1 MTCEKC
7 YQPTL
12 DSEPLCAA
20 HSGPELARL
29 CIQRAVGDLTG
40 DFLRDATGEP
50 ISPIFDNLMDLYT
63 WAHARGWVE
72 RNPVS
77 LTTSYVRVAGHH
89 ALKAARTSS
98 AIEGITKPFDG
109 PAMAEVAAKDYPPA
123 VFPGA

>member
-12 DSEPLCAA
+12 DNEPLCAA
-20 HSGPELARL
+20 HGGPELARL
-29 CIQRAVGDLTG
+29 CIQCTAGDLVG
-40 DFLRDATGEP
+40 DFLRDANGEP
-50 ISPIFDNLMDLYT
+50 VSPIFDDLMDLYT
-63 WAHARGWVE
+63 WCYVSGWMAR
-72 RNPVS
+72 RPT

-89 ALKAARTSS
+89 ALKTARTSS
-98 AIEGITKPFDG
+98 AVEGITRPFDG